1 MVASQGLARGDPQQI
16 HQIFSAFR
24 QSQDQALRE
33 RLVLAHAPRAAALAR
48 RFANRGEPIDDLIQV
63 ATIGL
68 LKAVDRFDPTRGVQ
82 FSTYAT
88 ATILGELRRHFRDR
102 FWTIRV
108 SRRLRELN
116 HRLMRAGDRLAQE
129 LGRTPTVAEMARECG
144 VGLERA
150 LEAFE
155 VGRAYRPASLDAPVV
170 DGGEETGRPGAD
182 DPALQG
188 VEDRM
193 FLERASTASRSDCGR
208 RSACGITRDC
218 GRPRWRGASARRR
231 WPSPG
236 SSARRWMCFV
246 RWSAGMTT
254 CRPPHRTGGRSG
266 AATGMRATG
275 TRATGTRATGTAARG
290 VAAGGRGS
298 SPGPG
303 IRAPS
308 PRPCPLAA
316 RSEQFWTDGRICAVL
331 RFDQQGQ

>member
-193 FLERASTASRSDCGR
+193 FLERAVHGLPERLRATIRMRYYEGLRQAEVARRIGTSQVAVSRIERQALDVLRAMVSWHDDLPASPSNGRAKRSGNGHAGNGHAGNGHAGNGNGSTGR
-208 RSACGITRDC
+208 RRGRARVQPRAGDPSAEPQAVSLG
-218 GRPRWRGASARRR
+218 
-231 WPSPG
+231 SP
-236 SSARRWMCFV
+236 
-246 RWSAGMTT
+246 
-254 CRPPHRTGGRSG
+254 
-266 AATGMRATG
+266 
-275 TRATGTRATGTAARG
+275 
-290 VAAGGRGS
+290 
-298 SPGPG
+298 
-303 IRAPS
+303 
-308 PRPCPLAA
+308 
-316 RSEQFWTDGRICAVL
+316 E
-331 RFDQQGQ
+331 

>member
-1 MVASQGLARGDPQQI
+1 MVASQGLARLDPQQL
-16 HQIFSAFR
+16 HQIFSSFR

-33 RLVLAHAPRAAALAR
+33 HLVLAHAPRAAALAR
-48 RFANRGEPIDDLIQV
+48 RFANRGEPVDDLVQV

-108 SRRLRELN
+108 SRGLRELN

-155 VGRAYRPASLDAPVV
+155 VGRAYRPASLDTPAA
-170 DGGEETGRPGAD
+170 DGQEETGRPGAD

-188 VEDRM
+188 VEDRVL
-193 FLERASTASRSDCGR
+193 LERAIHCLPERLQATIRMRYYEGLRQAEVARRIGTSQVAVSRIERQALDVLRAMVSWHDDLPASPSNGQAKRSGNGHTGTGHMGNGHAGNGHAGNGNGNTGHR
-208 RSACGITRDC
+208 R
-218 GRPRWRGASARRR
+218 RPRVQPR
-231 WPSPG
+231 
-236 SSARRWMCFV
+236 
-246 RWSAGMTT
+246 AGD
-254 CRPPHRTGGRSG
+254 P
-266 AATGMRATG
+266 
-275 TRATGTRATGTAARG
+275 GTAPQA
-290 VAAGGRGS
+290 VPLGS
-298 SPGPG
+298 P
-303 IRAPS
+303 
-308 PRPCPLAA
+308 
-316 RSEQFWTDGRICAVL
+316 W
-331 RFDQQGQ
+331 